1 MPYVNKKESE
11 KKVSGRPKKEISQK
25 QFEEMCKVQC
35 TENEICAILGIG
47 IDKLLSWCL
56 ETYNDTFSNVYKK
69 FSENGKM
76 SLRRAQMRLAQTNA
90 SMAIW
95 LGKNMLGQTDKVDV
109 ALKEEDDDPITK
121 AIKESLNGKQ
131 TDKQ

>member
-11 KKVSGRPKKEISQK
+11 KKVSGRPRKEIDKK

-35 TENEICAILGIG
+35 TENEICSILGIG
-47 IDKLLSWCL
+47 VDKLLSWCL
-56 ETYNDTFSNVYKK
+56 ETYDDTFSNVYKK
-69 FSENGKM
+69 YSENGKM

-95 LGKNMLGQTDKVDV
+95 LGKNMLGQSDRVDIAV
-109 ALKEEDDDPITK
+109 KEEEDDPITK
-121 AIKESLNGKQ
+121 AIKESLNEKQ
-131 TDKQ
+131 TY

>member
-11 KKVSGRPKKEISQK
+11 KKVSGRPRKEIDKK

-35 TENEICAILGIG
+35 TENEICSILGIG
-47 IDKLLSWCL
+47 VDKLLSWCL
-56 ETYNDTFSNVYKK
+56 ETYDDTFSNVYKK
-69 FSENGKM
+69 YSENGKM

-95 LGKNMLGQTDKVDV
+95 LGKNMLGQTDRVDIAV
-109 ALKEEDDDPITK
+109 KEEEDDPITK
-121 AIKESLNGKQ
+121 AIKESLNEKQ
-131 TDKQ
+131 TD

>member
-11 KKVSGRPKKEISQK
+11 KKVSGRPRKEIDKK

-35 TENEICAILGIG
+35 TENEICSILGIG
-47 IDKLLSWCL
+47 VDKLLSWCL
-56 ETYNDTFSNVYKK
+56 ETYKDTFSNVYKK
-69 FSENGKM
+69 YSENGKM

-95 LGKNMLGQTDKVDV
+95 LGKNMLGQSDRVDIAV
-109 ALKEEDDDPITK
+109 KEEEDDPITK
-121 AIKESLNGKQ
+121 AIKESLNEKQ
-131 TDKQ
+131 TD

>member
-11 KKVSGRPKKEISQK
+11 KKVSGRPKKEISKK

-35 TENEICAILGIG
+35 TQNEICAILGIS

-56 ETYNDTFSNVYKK
+56 ETYNDTFSSVYKK

-95 LGKNMLGQTDKVDV
+95 LGKNMLGQKDTIDV
-109 ALKEEDDDPITK
+109 GISSNEDDELTK
-121 AIKESLNGKQ
+121 AIKGAFKN
-131 TDKQ
+131 DK

>member
-11 KKVSGRPKKEISQK
+11 KKVSGRPRKEIDKK

-35 TENEICAILGIG
+35 TENEICSILGIG
-47 IDKLLSWCL
+47 VDKLLSWCL
-56 ETYNDTFSNVYKK
+56 ETYDDTFSNVYKK
-69 FSENGKM
+69 YSENGKM

-95 LGKNMLGQTDKVDV
+95 LGKNMLGQTDRVDIAV
-109 ALKEEDDDPITK
+109 KEEEDDPITK
-121 AIKESLNGKQ
+121 AIKESLNEKQ
-131 TDKQ
+131 TY

>member
-56 ETYNDTFSNVYKK
+56 ETYDDTFSNVYKK

-131 TDKQ
+131 TDK

>member
-11 KKVSGRPKKEISQK
+11 KKVSGRPRKEIDKK

-35 TENEICAILGIG
+35 TENEICSILGIG
-47 IDKLLSWCL
+47 VDKLLSWCL

-69 FSENGKM
+69 YSENGKM

-95 LGKNMLGQTDKVDV
+95 LGKNMLGQSDRVDIAV
-109 ALKEEDDDPITK
+109 KEEDDDPITK
-121 AIKESLNGKQ
+121 AIKESLNEQK
-131 TDKQ
+131 TD

>member
-11 KKVSGRPKKEISQK
+11 KKVSGRPKKEISKK

-47 IDKLLSWCL
+47 IDKLLSWCQ

-69 FSENGKM
+69 YSENGKM

-95 LGKNMLGQTDKVDV
+95 LGKNMLGQKDTIDV
-109 ALKEEDDDPITK
+109 GISSNEDDELTK
-121 AIKESLNGKQ
+121 AIKGAFKN
-131 TDKQ
+131 DK